1 MVGATG
7 TRTPGLL
14 RENPYD
20 GATHEQAVRVACFA
34 ASWGT
39 LASSISKSDNWLGGG
54 TPFDGSELVV
64 FAKLILHLLN
74 DRLVTSADCDRAFP
88 KPVIRQF
95 GARLPEALHQSL
107 RSLPLRIVLDHE
119 WSALLNFGLRLPA
132 RQAPNQ
138 SFKLQFINDFRYLR
152 YPRYLDK
159 WVSANEPLPVTH

>member
-1 MVGATG
+1 L
-7 TRTPGLL
+7 P
-14 RENPYD
+14 
-20 GATHEQAVRVACFA
+20 
-34 ASWGT
+34 
-39 LASSISKSDNWLGGG
+39 
-54 TPFDGSELVV
+54 
-64 FAKLILHLLN
+64 N
-74 DRLVTSADCDRAFP
+74 DRRVTSADCDRAFS

-95 GARLPEALHQSL
+95 DARLPEALHQSQ

-159 WVSANEPLPVTH
+159 WVSANEPLPVTHRKNGAGDRIRTGDVQLGKLAFYQLNYSRSPGTFKYRKFKGLLASLD